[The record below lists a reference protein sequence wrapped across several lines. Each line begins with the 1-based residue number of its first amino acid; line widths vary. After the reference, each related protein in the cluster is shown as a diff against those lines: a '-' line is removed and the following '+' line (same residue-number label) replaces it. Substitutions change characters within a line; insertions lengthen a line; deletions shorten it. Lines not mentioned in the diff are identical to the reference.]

1 MNLRSSTLTSTSASF
16 TCSANIVFRNL
27 LRVRRRFS
35 RINPREGYI
44 FATWSASDFFLRRD
58 GEHLPFIG

>member
-44 FATWSASDFFLRRD
+44 FATWSASDFVEK
-58 GEHLPFIG
+58 GW